1 MENISPLIDNIITNL
16 QHGQEI
22 VYQSYSEQRQE
33 DTILYQIETYGVDV
47 YLCTETYFESQY
59 DAGGY
64 SSHPHDPRFYP
75 LRLYELNDHLSS
87 TIRLSST
94 VLKGGLPFF
103 FNKNIDEISL
113 FDIHTPFDYNTPFRI
128 CEFYSY
134 LTSDPFTIHKY
145 NIASD
150 ELIEYGY
157 YKEEGKNNSQIFSGL
172 DYSVEHKINSS
183 VLANLLPIFLLN
195 NRYLLYRDLE
205 HITLFALDD
214 NRITW
219 RLDKVDHLAPYSN
232 WILIE
237 KETQKEVCV
246 GMVNYETQSYF
257 SSMQDSSKKYNPI
270 FREFQKLSRLHSK

>member
-1 MENISPLIDNIITNL
+1 MENISSLIDSIITNL

-33 DTILYQIETYGVDV
+33 DTILYQIETYGVNV
-47 YLCTETYFESQY
+47 YLCTETYIESQY

-128 CEFYSY
+128 CEFYSH
-134 LTSDPFTIHKY
+134 LTSEPFTIHKY
-145 NIASD
+145 NIATD

-172 DYSVEHKINSS
+172 DYSVKPKINSS
-183 VLANLLPIFLLN
+183 DLASLLPVFLLN

-219 RLDKVDHLAPYSN
+219 RLDNIGQGSPYSN

-246 GMVNYETQSYF
+246 GMVNNEKQSYF
-257 SSMQDSSKKYNPI
+257 SSTKDSSKKYNPI
-270 FREFQKLSRLHSK
+270 FPEFLKLNRLHSK